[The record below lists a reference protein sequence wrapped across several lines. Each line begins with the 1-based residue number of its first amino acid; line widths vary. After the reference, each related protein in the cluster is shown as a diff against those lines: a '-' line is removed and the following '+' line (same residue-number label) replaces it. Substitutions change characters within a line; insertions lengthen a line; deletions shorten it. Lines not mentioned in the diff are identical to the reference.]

1 MFKVQQVNDGTK
13 KEAVQM
19 VKRSTPEITRSS
31 CSISLPES
39 LEGLNP
45 PASVGRLGLGTGL
58 YSYSFDFQTAPL
70 RGFTVTV
77 VGRNE

>member
-13 KEAVQM
+13 KEVVQM

-31 CSISLPES
+31 CSSSLPES

-45 PASVGRLGLGTGL
+45 PASVGWLGLGTGL
-58 YSYSFDFQTAPL
+58 YSYSFDSQTAPF
-70 RGFTVTV
+70 RGFTLTV